1 MGRSLVFVVLE
12 EHSWAAEPVA
22 EAERFLVG
30 KMAAEEHTWRKDQ
43 RAASCLFFEA
53 VLAVVEVGID
63 RSSPFSVLVR
73 DTQQQKHDCCIVG
86 IAAEV
91 VHTNRLT
98 AGVHMVPEEHF
109 QCNNS
114 QLLQQCSA
122 Y

>member
-1 MGRSLVFVVLE
+1 MFVILE
-12 EHSWAAEPVA
+12 EHSWAAELVA
-22 EAERFLVG
+22 EAGRVPVG
-30 KMAAEEHTWRKDQ
+30 KMAVEEHTWRKDQ

-98 AGVHMVPEEHF
+98 AGVHMVLEEHF

-114 QLLQQCSA
+114 RLPQLCSA